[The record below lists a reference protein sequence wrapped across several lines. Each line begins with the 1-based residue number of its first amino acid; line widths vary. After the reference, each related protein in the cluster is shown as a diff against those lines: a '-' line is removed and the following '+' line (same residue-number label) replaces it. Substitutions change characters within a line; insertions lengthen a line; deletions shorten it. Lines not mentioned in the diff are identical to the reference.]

1 MDPINESVAI
11 EGVIIQPLKQIADK
25 CGPVLH
31 MLKNDSRLFK
41 QFGEVYFSEIHSGLV
56 KAWKRHKKQSQNLVV
71 PLGEI
76 WLVIYDDRP
85 NSNTHRKIAQYKLG
99 RPKDYRLIHI
109 PPMLWYGFQ
118 GIGDQTSMIAN
129 CTDLSHDPEEMESLS
144 ADTSQ
149 IPYQWE
155 TLK

>member
-1 MDPINESVAI
+1 MDPINESVEI

-85 NSNTHRKIAQYKLG
+85 NSNTHRKIAQYELG

-149 IPYQWE
+149 IPYQWK